1 MKETNFA
8 QQRLDNIKKLG
19 DLLTAL
25 EGRTKATTEELTQL
39 FNLHNYFNP
48 KRQEYSKHCTS
59 CVIRVY
65 KRTKILYDALKS
77 EIERGI

>member
-8 QQRLDNIKKLG
+8 QQRLDNINKLG

-25 EGRTKATTEELTQL
+25 EGKSKATTDELTL
-39 FNLHNYFNP
+39 MFNLHNYFNP

-65 KRTKILYDALKS
+65 KRVKILYDALKY
-77 EIERGI
+77 EIKA